1 MLTLCQ
7 HLTGCKHDVSTILI
21 ANLLTRD
28 TGQAK
33 KGPKMP
39 NFLPIFG
46 LAFLAVQ
53 VLRDCETKFKS
64 RLARDARPL
73 AKPSHY

>member
-1 MLTLCQ
+1 M
-7 HLTGCKHDVSTILI
+7 SI
-21 ANLLTRD
+21 ANLLTGD
-28 TGQAK
+28 TGQGK
-33 KGPKMP
+33 KGPKIL
-39 NFLPIFG
+39 NLLPIFG

-73 AKPSHY
+73 AKPKYDICQN